1 MATNL
6 DLETTGTGPSLP
18 DNQLPAPFT
27 IESGDAATRKW
38 VSFILIA
45 ILAALILAAF
55 VDLFIVNGP
64 NPSPPVSVTGMSGD
78 SIQNALS
85 VYNNAVSLDSS
96 ADADRLLRLLNIIFG
111 PVVTL
116 VSSVVGFY
124 FGARTA
130 KEGASG

>member
-6 DLETTGTGPSLP
+6 DLESKAGAPSLP
-18 DNQLPAPFT
+18 ANQLPAPFT
-27 IESGDAATRKW
+27 VESGDAATRKW
-38 VSFILIA
+38 VSYILIA

-64 NPSPPVSVTGMSGD
+64 NPAKP
-78 SIQNALS
+78 NAITDGTVLS
-85 VYNNAVSLDSS
+85 TYNNAIATDST

-130 KEGASG
+130 KEGSNG